1 MHVDSAFVGCSCIC
15 PEFRHYLNGVE
26 YAMSFDFN
34 PHKWLLTNFDCSAM
48 FVKDRTYLY
57 DALSITPQ
65 YLRNKASESG
75 LVIDY
80 RDLQIP
86 LGRRFRALKLWF
98 VLRQYGVK
106 GLQAFIRH
114 VCIEVKYSVNN
125 LSILN

>member
-1 MHVDSAFVGCSCIC
+1 
-15 PEFRHYLNGVE
+15 
-26 YAMSFDFN
+26 MSFDFN

-48 FVKDRTYLY
+48 FIKDRTYLY

-106 GLQAFIRH
+106 GLQSFIRH
-114 VCIEVKYSVNN
+114 VCIKNEN
-125 LSILN
+125 